1 MLFLN
6 EILIFKSKSIVQF
19 VLELRKLFAL
29 MLKSRRKAMNPN
41 FSLKYLRQ
49 CSKYNVNFN
58 QEDVSEFSTTLVN
71 LIEESFDIIAKIS
84 DQSTTTTTTTQFPST
99 TLATT
104 IISSAVSSYTGKD
117 TLDDTQNTRKNR
129 KNPIV
134 NLLNGDI
141 KICRTLTN
149 GTCTERTEIFREVNI
164 QMLNSRNLHEGLE
177 LEWGETSIDS
187 AKNAN
192 ESFCEQESWVMQ
204 LPSVLFICLNRY
216 KFSKLTQSSSKIVE
230 PFEFYQNI
238 YLDRYM
244 YNNQE
249 IIRAK
254 RKELKVLNDHLK
266 ELEQKLKVLV

>member
-1 MLFLN
+1 
-6 EILIFKSKSIVQF
+6 
-19 VLELRKLFAL
+19 
-29 MLKSRRKAMNPN
+29 MLKSRRKSINPN
-41 FSLKYLRQ
+41 LSLKYLRQ

-84 DQSTTTTTTTQFPST
+84 EQSTLTSTATTLQFPSST
-99 TLATT
+99 SSAATT
-104 IISSAVSSYTGKD
+104 IISSTFNSFTGKD
-117 TLDDTQNTRKNR
+117 TLEDTQNTRKNR

-204 LPSVLFICLNRY
+204 LPSVLFVCLNRY

-266 ELEQKLKVLV
+266 EIEQKLKV